1 MEILIKNQQER
12 IEIDIDLIEKK
23 TKKVLEDLG
32 CNESE
37 LSILLVDDK
46 EIQKL
51 NKQYRGIDSSTD
63 VLSFSMGEG
72 EGAEVNRWLL
82 GDIIIS
88 LETASNQANERGHD
102 IMDEV
107 LILIVHGI
115 LHLLGYH
122 HEDSD
127 EYAKKMKDQ
136 EQKILR
142 NIL

>member
-12 IEIDIDLIEKK
+12 IKIDVDLMEEK
-23 TKKVLEDLG
+23 TRKVLDDLG
-32 CNESE
+32 CKESE

-46 EIQKL
+46 EIQRL

-72 EGAEVNRWLL
+72 KGSEINRWLL

-88 LETASNQANERGHD
+88 LETASKQASERGHD
-102 IMDEV
+102 IIDEV
-107 LILIVHGI
+107 LMLIVHGI

-127 EYAKKMKDQ
+127 EYAKKMKDH

-142 NIL
+142 DIL